1 MFSTLSKR
9 EIIITATFTLLSANA
24 FNLVLSI
31 NLMFDKGFL
40 FPHTIPTFSG
50 PQKDSFENIVEK
62 VENAGMICF
71 AFG

>member
-1 MFSTLSKR
+1 
-9 EIIITATFTLLSANA
+9 
-24 FNLVLSI
+24 
-31 NLMFDKGFL
+31 MFDKGFL

-71 AFG
+71 AFGWDRNMEKGRKCWLPAFNPLPDDKF